1 MSIWL
6 STSVTMA
13 RSPLVELAK
22 ASPEH
27 STLELTTVM
36 AATSVT
42 SEVVFW
48 NSAQPPVTLEFSK
61 YRDAKPL
68 PPRLLP

>member
-1 MSIWL
+1 
-6 STSVTMA
+6 MA
-13 RSPLVELAK
+13 RSPL
-22 ASPEH
+22 
-27 STLELTTVM
+27 LELTKELPEQSTVEFTTVM

-61 YRDAKPL
+61 
-68 PPRLLP
+68 